1 MLSLKLELRVRMD
14 LLEEV
19 QLEVYQLIQLF
30 LLQFRKNLSV
40 ILRMVVDFC
49 QELVKIHKIL
59 DKIKKKRIFI

>member
-1 MLSLKLELRVRMD
+1 MLSLKLELQVRMD

-19 QLEVYQLIQLF
+19 QLGVYQLIQLF

-49 QELVKIHKIL
+49 QVLVKIHKIP